1 MGNSGAPSACILIS
15 YALYQKR
22 AHISIGDDLKV
33 DYYTLILIA
42 FIIMSHDRIA
52 DAGETRFK
60 LGLIILFVIMVAAGS
75 FGLWFTAEWTKDKTI
90 EDVQKTAKQNLE
102 LFNVYLTEK
111 IAGFS
116 RYPLILAENSL
127 VINFCANPTD
137 ARDVNSYLYQFNASV
152 GANVSYI
159 LNKDGRVIAA
169 SNWDSK
175 NPFVGN
181 NLAFRPYFKKAING
195 VPAGYVA
202 MGLVDKEPGYY
213 ASYPIRKDGEV
224 IGVAVVKN
232 KLDSLKLGTQEIMG
246 TLLIADDNDV
256 IFASNDDLF
265 NFYTMRKLPE
275 GVLSE
280 IKKEKQYV
288 DVDLA
293 PLPVKSKAVHNGATI
308 ITLSQSVLTEQREVS
323 YVSEMVY
330 TQENGWNVYLMSE
343 IVGLDKKIFV
353 NMEIAASII
362 VVMSVVGLL
371 LTNLIVKKVKKKLI
385 RQQQELEL
393 KVDERTHA
401 MNEINGKLLIE
412 LVERKRLENALR
424 IKTVEL
430 ENMNEHLRELVQKEV
445 SEHRNKEQMLVQQSR
460 MAAMGEMIGAI
471 AHQWRQPINAIG
483 LLVQDFED
491 AFEFGEMDKEYVK
504 TAIMSI
510 MQNINF
516 MSQTIDDF
524 RNFLKPSKEKLNFDI
539 KAAIEEIM
547 SMFEGILKKA
557 AIEITLENAEGTFLR
572 TGYPNEFKQ
581 VILNIINNARDAIVS
596 CRKKGQIGKDT
607 HGVIKISLEKKAG
620 DAAQDGDDKVIIY
633 VRDNG
638 GGIPEDVIS
647 RIFDSYFTT
656 KPDDKGTG
664 IGLYMSKTIIENN
677 MGGRLSA
684 RNITGGAEFMIEI

>member
-1 MGNSGAPSACILIS
+1 
-15 YALYQKR
+15 
-22 AHISIGDDLKV
+22 
-33 DYYTLILIA
+33 
-42 FIIMSHDRIA
+42 MSDNGIA

-60 LGLIILFVIMVAAGS
+60 FGLTILVVTIVVVGS
-75 FGLWFTAEWTKDKTI
+75 FGLWFTAEWTKDKTV
-90 EDVQKTAKQNLE
+90 EDIQKTAKQNLE
-102 LFNVYLTEK
+102 LYSVYLTEK
-111 IAGFS
+111 IAHFS
-116 RYPLILAENSL
+116 GYPLILAENSL
-127 VINFCANPTD
+127 IVNFCANSTD
-137 ARDVNSYLYQFNASV
+137 ARVVNSYLSQFNASI

-159 LNKDGRVIAA
+159 LNKEGIVIAS
-169 SNWDSK
+169 SNWDSN
-175 NPFVGN
+175 NPFIGN
-181 NLAFRPYFKKAING
+181 NLAFRPYYKKAING

-202 MGLVDKEPGYY
+202 MGLVDKEPGYF
-213 ASYPIRKDGEV
+213 ASYPIRKDGAV

-232 KLDSLKLGTQEIMG
+232 KLDSLKLGTEEIQG
-246 TLLIADDNDV
+246 TLLLADENDV

-265 NFYTMRKLPE
+265 NYYTMRMLPE

-288 DVDLA
+288 DVDLT
-293 PLPVKSKAVHNGATI
+293 PLPVKSKAVRNGAII
-308 ITLSQSVLTEQREVS
+308 ITLSPSVLTEQREVR
-323 YVSEMVY
+323 YVSEMVSAR
-330 TQENGWNVYLMSE
+330 ENGWNVYLLSE
-343 IVGLDKKIFV
+343 IVGLDKKVFV
-353 NMEIAASII
+353 NMEIAASIV
-362 VVMSVVGLL
+362 VVMSVIGLL
-371 LTNLIVKKVKKKLI
+371 LTILIVKKVKKNLI
-385 RQQQELEL
+385 RRQQELEL

-401 MNEINGKLLIE
+401 MNEINGKLLVE
-412 LVERKRLENALR
+412 LVERKRLENALKL
-424 IKTVEL
+424 KTVEL
-430 ENMNEHLRELVQKEV
+430 EDINEHLLELVQKEV
-445 SEHRNKEQMLVQQSR
+445 SEHRTKEQMLVQQSR

-504 TAIMSI
+504 TAIMTI

-524 RNFLKPSKEKLNFDI
+524 RNFLKPSKAKLRFDI
-539 KAAIEEIM
+539 KAAIAEIM
-547 SMFEGILKKA
+547 SMFEGILKKD
-557 AIEITLENAEGTFLR
+557 AIVISLENAEGTFRR

-596 CRKKGQIGKDT
+596 CRKKGQIEKNTKGE
-607 HGVIKISLEKKAG
+607 IKISLENKAG
-620 DAAQDGDDKVIIY
+620 TAAEDGDDKVIIY

-638 GGIPEDVIS
+638 GGIADDVIG

-677 MGGRLSA
+677 MGGRLSV